1 MEQDGQQHLEL
12 ELELPA
18 ENRQEEQDIITIT
31 DDEETEVLHE
41 LQAELELE
49 AEPQPEAQPELQA
62 EGERQAELE
71 LEAQPELEAEPEH
84 EAEPELEA
92 QDSSRQ
98 EEQEI
103 ITITDDDETEVLH
116 ELQVEPQ
123 LQAEDDNDVITI
135 SDDEETEALNELQAE
150 PEVRA
155 QAEATYQPRKAGGSG
170 HQQKKR
176 NRNVQREESSL
187 KAKRPKLF
195 FLSSANA
202 NKRYSCHICDGT
214 FHLRA
219 QLKNHIENG
228 QHEMDQSV
236 RRKSSST
243 TTASS
248 ANQNESLEDFLKR
261 YETRWFGDNG
271 EFVQER
277 ESN

>member
-1 MEQDGQQHLEL
+1 MEQDGQQDLEL

-49 AEPQPEAQPELQA
+49 AEPELQA
-62 EGERQAELE
+62 ERQHQAEPELHEGQAELE
-71 LEAQPELEAEPEH
+71 LEA
-84 EAEPELEA
+84 EPELES
-92 QDSSRQ
+92 QDSIRQ

-103 ITITDDDETEVLH
+103 ITIPDAEETEVLD

-123 LQAEDDNDVITI
+123 LRAEDDNDVITITI
-135 SDDEETEALNELQAE
+135 SDDEETEALNELQTE

-155 QAEATYQPRKAGGSG
+155 PVQVTHQRGKAGGSDL
-170 HQQKKR
+170 KKR
-176 NRNVQREESSL
+176 KRNVQREESSL
-187 KAKRPKLF
+187 KAKRPKRSL
-195 FLSSANA
+195 LK
-202 NKRYSCHICDGT
+202 KRYSCHICDST

-261 YETRWFGDNG
+261 YEARWSEVNG